1 MRAILARLKLVAD
14 QAEQLHGGGG
24 GGALHNDAAV
34 AAAVAHAKRRQSFL
48 FLIDSVLNRIKQVRR
63 GVGELSTSQMS
74 TMVLKTHLLPCQ
86 ALPSVPSIQ
95 SCHQRSVQ
103 FLHFGRVNS
112 HNALV
117 YVYVCTICSTPR
129 APPWHYRRIPSNTA
143 SGAATCSAASA
154 RSLGCP

>member
-63 GVGELSTSQMS
+63 GVGELTSSQMS
-74 TMVLKTHLLPCQ
+74 TMVLKTHLLP
-86 ALPSVPSIQ
+86 
-95 SCHQRSVQ
+95 
-103 FLHFGRVNS
+103 
-112 HNALV
+112 
-117 YVYVCTICSTPR
+117 
-129 APPWHYRRIPSNTA
+129 
-143 SGAATCSAASA
+143 
-154 RSLGCP
+154 